1 MSEQLTDIDKA
12 YGTVTARIVLAYA
25 DGGDENQS
33 PDFYPPKNSSVKF
46 TPVHSFS
53 RLSSPGSGVFVLNE
67 SVACRIDSET
77 GNLIGPDGG
86 VGVRLL
92 ADPGVTDGTP
102 RASDGVEY
110 TVTFHGEASR
120 LPTHKITVKPGETL
134 DLFSTVK

>member
-1 MSEQLTDIDKA
+1 MTEQLTDIDKA
-12 YGTVTARIVLAYA
+12 YGTVKARIVLAYA
-25 DGGDENQS
+25 DGGDANQS

-53 RLSSPGSGVFVLNE
+53 RLSNPGSGVFVLNE
-67 SVACRIDSET
+67 PVTCRIDPGT
-77 GNLIGPDGG
+77 GLLIGPDGG

-110 TVTFHGEASR
+110 TVTFYGEASR
-120 LPTHKITVKPGETL
+120 LPTHKITVKPEETL
-134 DLFSTVK
+134 DLFNTVE